1 MPRQPVTL
9 LHESG
14 LEGADGRP
22 DLLLAGTANK
32 LALYSVDGSWKLL
45 HYHDFC
51 TDGDL
56 LTPRFLV
63 AQLAGVCLI
72 SHTKGGFWDFHPD
85 SVPVLSGGRYSYLTP
100 NDSLIAL
107 GITRANVVVQSRG
120 FFFIANLEVNGVE
133 ESGLVHWSGFEA
145 TSFIPGGDSEAGY
158 VSLGGDRIVA
168 AEELGGGVVFYT
180 NRSIWLASYVGG
192 QVVWTF
198 TRIYSGPEVP
208 AFPRGVVNCGD
219 FHLFVTANSIRVLYR
234 GERSPRIVQWLDKAS
249 GCIFNGIRQDL
260 LEGMPEGSVDHPAPI
275 RGGCTHLS
283 AWYDPRDQ
291 MVGISWAD
299 RNSELP
305 NWTLFLS
312 IAHQTACLQDHG
324 ITSATMTRQPLPGTE
339 ESLRAFLRRSMGC
352 EIKPDINE
360 HDPFPG
366 DYPEA
371 AVEPSHL
378 YNETEDPEGEP
389 SEDSYCSAVEA
400 SETPCLDDCP
410 SCFGPLRLI
419 LASAEDFC
427 LKEFRWDFDRREQM
441 ESIGDEQTWNNVP
454 VADQPS
460 TAEGPNPVRTSTYGF
475 DPYLTLFQTDMMIG
489 GGGKD
494 VYLSGISI
502 DLSATDQMD
511 GAVELVPTM
520 AMPWPVMGQG
530 GAGDS
535 ARCASWTA
543 VDVDPFSCGVDQDL
557 PSYVRGA
564 SNPELHFNVEG
575 RYVAY
580 RIFLGGESNIGPV
593 AFTGRTI
600 RGRDVC

>member
-45 HYHDFC
+45 HHQGFC
-51 TDGDL
+51 SDGDL

-63 AQLAGVCLI
+63 AQLAGVCLVA
-72 SHTKGGFWDFHPD
+72 HTRGGFWDFHPD
-85 SVPVLSGGRYSYLTP
+85 ATPVLSGGRWSYLTP

-107 GITRANVVVQSRG
+107 GIQRAQLVVQCRG
-120 FFFIANLEVNGVE
+120 FFFLANLEVNGVE
-133 ESGLVHWSGFEA
+133 ESGLVHWSGFES
-145 TSFIPGGDSEAGY
+145 TNFIPGGDSEAGY
-158 VSLGGDRIVA
+158 VSLGGDRIIA
-168 AEELGGGVVFYT
+168 AEELGGGIVFYT
-180 NRSIWLASYVGG
+180 NRSIWLATYVGG
-192 QVVWTF
+192 EVVWVF
-198 TRIYSGPEVP
+198 NRIYSGPEVP

-219 FHLFVTANSIRVLYR
+219 FHLYVTANSIRLLFR
-234 GERSPRIVQWLDKAS
+234 GERSPRIVPWLDKAS
-249 GCIFNGIRQDL
+249 GCIFHGIRPGL
-260 LEGMPEGSVDHPAPI
+260 LDGMPEGSVDAPAPI
-275 RGGCTHLS
+275 QGGCLHLS

-299 RNSELP
+299 RTSDLP

-312 IAHQTACLQDHG
+312 ITHQTACLQDHG
-324 ITSATMTRQPLPGTE
+324 ITAATMTRQPLPGSE

-352 EIKPDINE
+352 EIKPEINE
-360 HDPFPG
+360 HDPFPN

-371 AVEPSHL
+371 ADEPDHL
-378 YNETEDPEGEP
+378 YNAEENPEEDP
-389 SEDSYCSAVEA
+389 SEDSYCSAVEQ
-400 SETPCLDDCP
+400 SEVPCLDDCP
-410 SCFGPLRLI
+410 SCFGPLRLV

-441 ESIGDEQTWNNVP
+441 ETLEAEQEWNNQLVDGETSMA
-454 VADQPS
+454 V
-460 TAEGPNPVRTSTYGF
+460 GPNPVRVATYGF
-475 DPYLTLFQTDMMIG
+475 NSYLTLFQTDLFISG
-489 GGGKD
+489 KGKD
-494 VYLSGISI
+494 LYMSGISV
-502 DLSATDQMD
+502 DLSATELME
-511 GAVELVPTM
+511 GATDLVPNL

-530 GAGDS
+530 GFADS
-535 ARCASWTA
+535 ARCVSWTA
-543 VDVDPFSCGVDQDL
+543 VDIDPFSCGIDQGL
-557 PSYVRGA
+557 PAYVRGA
-564 SNPELHFNVEG
+564 SNPELHFEIEG

-593 AFTGRTI
+593 AFTGMTV